1 MEWWLNGGVWMMMM
15 TTTIISFVKAED
27 TLFYNWR
34 VTYGKI
40 ALDTLPRRVHFLP
53 KRLLASRVFD

>member
-1 MEWWLNGGVWMMMM
+1 MMMM